1 MRRFLAIPVSL
12 LLVTSA
18 LGAEPDEMLA
28 DAKLEAR
35 AEALDRELRCVV
47 CQSQSIAESNA
58 DLAKEMRVVVRERL
72 TAGDSDKEVIA
83 YIVARYGDYVL
94 LRPPVQGNTII
105 LWLFPAV
112 TLIVSAAG
120 AFAYLRRR
128 PTQAPQP
135 LTEAEENA
143 LEALL
148 ARDAEKP
155 ETK

>member
-1 MRRFLAIPVSL
+1 MRRFLAIPISL
-12 LLVTSA
+12 LLATSA
-18 LGAEPDEMLA
+18 LGVEPDEMLA
-28 DAKLEAR
+28 DAELEAR

-72 TAGDSDKEVIA
+72 TAGDSDKEALA
-83 YIVARYGDYVL
+83 YIVSRYGDYVL
-94 LRPPVQGNTII
+94 LRPPVQGNTLI

-120 AFAYLRRR
+120 AFVYLRRR
-128 PTQAPQP
+128 PTEAPQP
-135 LTEAEENA
+135 LTEVEANA

-148 ARDAEKP
+148 ARDTEKP